1 MKISTLEE
9 YSIRC
14 LGQLTRAPGKMT
26 IAQIADA
33 EGLTEENTAKVMA
46 RLRTHGLV
54 RSIRGKDGGYLLA
67 RPAEEISVAEV
78 IDSVTGSLVE
88 WERCHGTHTGDGCIH
103 REDCGLRPVWNNL
116 GRLVDSFLRGIT
128 LADLVDSEKAVAR
141 RIREVRARV
150 QGNEANPANGT
161 PGPLPNGVADG
172 LGTSPKSEVP
182 PANGEV
188 SG

>member
-14 LGQLTRAPGKMT
+14 LGQLTRSSGKLT

-67 RPAEEISVAEV
+67 RPADQITVAEV
-78 IDSVTGSLVE
+78 IDSVTGTLVE
-88 WERCHGTHTGDGCIH
+88 WERCHGNDPGDGCIH
-103 REDCGLRPVWNNL
+103 RNDCGLRPVWNNL
-116 GRLVDSFLRGIT
+116 GRLVDTFLRSIT
-128 LADLVDSEKAVAR
+128 LADLIDDEKAVAR
-141 RIREVRARV
+141 RMREVRARI
-150 QGNEANPANGT
+150 QGAGDGAAPM
-161 PGPLPNGVADG
+161 PLPNGV
-172 LGTSPKSEVP
+172 GTAGDAERQRSDHDEMPRD
-182 PANGEV
+182 PA
-188 SG
+188 